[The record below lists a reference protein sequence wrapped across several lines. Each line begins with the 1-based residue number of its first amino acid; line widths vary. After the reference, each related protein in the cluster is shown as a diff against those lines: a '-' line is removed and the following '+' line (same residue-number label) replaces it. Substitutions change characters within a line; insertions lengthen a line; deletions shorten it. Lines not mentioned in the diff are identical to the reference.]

1 MRWNKI
7 GAGLLASMIT
17 IAFTIVAIAT
27 TDWVWISYL
36 HITLMLLV
44 NCILYEAILMIFSW
58 VHRQRTTE

>member
-7 GAGLLASMIT
+7 GAGLLASMM
-17 IAFTIVAIAT
+17 VAIAT

-36 HITLMLLV
+36 HITVLLV